1 MLMKE
6 TEELLGRFD
15 VGTFIPWLAW
25 INTVSGFNARVNEVA
40 KENDEFFE
48 RILEERMKDGRVEE
62 EEDFLDVLLG
72 IDKDAVGGFDID
84 RDSIKALIL
93 VNSLKPFCLSRD
105 LNSDPFWNLD
115 FM

>member
-25 INTVSGFNARVNEVA
+25 INTVSGFNAKVIKTA

-48 RILEERMKDGRVEE
+48 RIVEE
-62 EEDFLDVLLG
+62 HKIALMTKEKCSEKDNEREDFLDVLLG
-72 IDKDAVGGFDID
+72 MEEDTNDGFHLD
-84 RDSIKALIL
+84 RDSVKALIL
-93 VNSLKPFCLSRD
+93 VNSLTFFCLSNRI
-105 LNSDPFWNLD
+105 
-115 FM
+115 